1 MINSKILTLSLL
13 SKNDILFLFTYTKEV
28 DKTEFRYLCHSKTLT
43 GMKYFNFLFLVT
55 SLLLPMK
62 SYSQDIPLALEDLIP
77 GGKTYSKY
85 RVEMPRQLS
94 WYADKLTYRKGDSVM
109 VAPFSEKEK
118 PQPLYTLKE
127 INANL
132 QLESDEQPKSLAMI
146 QPVSASSN
154 DLMIVSSKKIYL
166 YDYVEKKITATF
178 SSLADMSN
186 HDLSEKTRYLAYTK
200 ENNLYIQSP
209 DGTEY
214 AITKESDKGIVS
226 GQSVHRNEFGI
237 NGGTFW
243 SPNGNLLAFYRMDE
257 TMVTDYPLV
266 DVSARVAKLKDIKYP
281 MAGMKSHH
289 VTVGVYNPT
298 TQQTVFLNTGTPKE
312 KYLTNIAWSPDEKNI
327 YIAEI
332 NRGQDSCYLKNYDAA
347 TGKLQA
353 TLFLE
358 TNKKYVEPEKPVLF
372 LKNASDKFLWLSKR
386 DGFNH
391 LYLYDTTGKMLKQI
405 TSGNWDITSVIGFDE
420 KGENLFYVSTE
431 ASPIEKHIYKINLKN
446 GKKEKLSKEEG
457 VHYPSLSASGKYIS
471 DSYTSQNNPGKV
483 AITDTKSNK
492 TYIFHTAKNPYANVQ
507 LPEITLGSLK
517 ANDKETDLYYRI
529 VKPLNF
535 DPNKKYPVVVYVY
548 GGPHSQLVDNS
559 WMGQARGWD
568 IYMAEKGYIVFTLD
582 NRGTNNRGINFENI
596 THRQLGIIETQDQ
609 MTGVEYLKSLPY
621 VDAERIGVHGWS
633 YGGFMT
639 LNLMLRHPETFKVG
653 VAGGPVTDWK
663 YYEVMYG
670 ERYMDKPQENPA
682 GYEETSMINR
692 AGDLQGRLML
702 IHGDEDP
709 TVVMQQSLS
718 FLNSAIKKGT
728 HPDFFIYPGHGH
740 NMTGRDRVH
749 LHEHIT
755 RYFEDFLK

>member
-1 MINSKILTLSLL
+1 
-13 SKNDILFLFTYTKEV
+13 
-28 DKTEFRYLCHSKTLT
+28 
-43 GMKYFNFLFLVT
+43 MKYFNSLFLVI
-55 SLLLPMK
+55 SFLLPMK
-62 SYSQDIPLALEDLIP
+62 IYSQDVPLTLEDLIP

-85 RVEMPRQLS
+85 RAEMPRQLS
-94 WYADKLTYRKGDSVM
+94 WYGDKLAYTRGDSVII
-109 VAPFSEKEK
+109 APFSEKEK
-118 PQPLYTLKE
+118 QQALFTLKD
-127 INANL
+127 INANIKPDG
-132 QLESDEQPKSLAMI
+132 DELPKSLARI
-146 QPVSASSN
+146 QPVSATSN
-154 DLMIVSSKKIYL
+154 DLMIALSNKIYL
-166 YDYVEKKITATF
+166 YDYINKKVTAKF
-178 SSLADMSN
+178 SSFPGMSD
-186 HDLSEKTRYLAYTK
+186 HDLSENNRYLAYTK
-200 ENNLYIQSP
+200 ENNLYVQSP
-209 DGTEY
+209 DGKEY
-214 AITKESDKGIVS
+214 AVTNDTDKGIVS

-237 NGGTFW
+237 NKGTFW
-243 SPNGNLLAFYRMDE
+243 SPQGSLLAFYRMDE

-266 DVSARVAKLKDIKYP
+266 DISARIAKLKEIKYP

-289 VTVGVYNPT
+289 VTVGVYNPA

-312 KYLTNIAWSPDEKNI
+312 KYLTNIAWSPDEKSI

-332 NRGQDSCYLKNYDAA
+332 NRGQDSCYLKSYNAI
-347 TGKLQA
+347 TGKLQT

-372 LKNASDKFLWLSKR
+372 LKNAPDKFLWLSKK

-391 LYLYDTTGKMLKQI
+391 LYLFDTTGKQLKQI
-405 TSGNWDITSVIGFDE
+405 TSGNWDITSVIGFDD

-446 GKKEKLSKEEG
+446 GKKEQLSKEEG
-457 VHYPSLSASGKYIS
+457 IHYATLSASGKYIC
-471 DSYTSQNNPGKV
+471 DTYTSQNNPGKV
-483 AITDTKSNK
+483 GVTDTKANK
-492 TYIFHTAKNPYANVQ
+492 TYIFHTAKNPYANIQ
-507 LPEITLGSLK
+507 FPEITLGSLK
-517 ANDKETDLYYRI
+517 ADDNATDLYYRI

-559 WMGQARGWD
+559 WIGQARGWD
-568 IYMAEKGYIVFTLD
+568 IYMAEKGYIVFTID
-582 NRGTNNRGINFENI
+582 NRGTSNRGINFENI
-596 THRQLGIIETQDQ
+596 THRQLGVIETQDQ

-621 VDAERIGVHGWS
+621 VDANRIGVHGWS

-663 YYEVMYG
+663 YYEIMYG
-670 ERYMDKPQENPA
+670 ERYMDSPQENPT
-682 GYEETSMINR
+682 GYEESSMVNR
-692 AGDLQGRLML
+692 AGDLKGRLMI

-709 TVVMQQSLS
+709 TVVMQQSLA

-728 HPDFFIYPGHGH
+728 HPDFFVYPGHGH
-740 NMTGRDRVH
+740 NMMGRDRVH